1 MGGGGGSGALWKI
14 PLFFN
19 PSLMVEEKLHNNL
32 GEDLFY
38 SVKHPFEQKL
48 YSGLRKGF
56 VSELLGLLPLDNLH
70 LLSEKLAQAL
80 VL

>member
-1 MGGGGGSGALWKI
+1 MSDDPYHTEFVSGLVDHFYFIFVFFHKGGGARRFVEKST
-14 PLFFN
+14 FFN

-48 YSGLRKGF
+48 
-56 VSELLGLLPLDNLH
+56 
-70 LLSEKLAQAL
+70 
-80 VL
+80 